1 MKCTNLLIQDHKI
14 ILRALEVL
22 QAMAER
28 TEKGEAVRAEDVG
41 TLLRFLRAF
50 ADDHHQGKEESA
62 LFPELL
68 RTCAIDYP
76 SVRQM
81 VFEHNQERSLVEG
94 LEDAL
99 HTKKG
104 LEFVYFATRLIDFLS
119 SHIEKEEDV
128 MFVIAE
134 RWLSVDQDARI
145 TSELAKFQVNP
156 ELLADLRRLESTYLR
171 PAA

>member
-1 MKCTNLLIQDHKI
+1 MKCTNLLIQDHRI

-28 TEKGEAVRAEDVG
+28 TEKGEAVGAEDVG

-62 LFPELL
+62 LFPELS

-104 LEFVYFATRLIDFLS
+104 LEFVYFANRLIEFLS
-119 SHIEKEEDV
+119 DHIEKEEDV

-134 RWLSVDQDARI
+134 RWLSVEQDERT
-145 TSELAKFQVNP
+145 TSELAKFQVDP